1 MRFGRAHDP
10 HPPPRRYARARPPPS
25 ASSASHAQEARAS
38 RDLWDASA
46 APAEFSEPLKKL
58 GESQECEHGK
68 RHGTRAVPRAAAEPP
83 NTGDGQRV
91 ARASAIP
98 GAPGPDNAEHR
109 LTWDDVLA
117 GPMTGERLA
126 AEQARAMAEVQTQP
140 KASWTT
146 PTGSRGRAAP
156 RARSRTA
163 KPSFETTQAAREDAD
178 WRRHQLFCLKH
189 LDQLSIVEQ
198 AFVRSIGLTG
208 RPRTQRRRMVVELA
222 ARLRA
227 AGAPDDPP

>member
-1 MRFGRAHDP
+1 MTSPVSRTLAPDDRMRLVKILGM
-10 HPPPRRYARARPPPS
+10 
-25 ASSASHAQEARAS
+25 
-38 RDLWDASA
+38 LG
-46 APAEFSEPLKKL
+46 SEHN
-58 GESQECEHGK
+58 GE
-68 RHGTRAVPRAAAEPP
+68 RAAA
-83 NTGDGQRV
+83 
-91 ARASAIP
+91 ALHASAIL
-98 GAPGPDNAEHR
+98 AEHG

-126 AEQARAMAEVQTQP
+126 AEWARAMAEAQTQP

-156 RARSRTA
+156 RATSRAA
-163 KPSFETTQAAREDAD
+163 KPSFETAQAAREDAD

-227 AGAPDDPP
+227 AGAQDDPP